1 MIKQLAATILFLA
14 CFTCAF
20 AQATYPDNNLPGDTP
35 QIFARGILS
44 DGMSNRDFTISPKG
58 DEIFFTVQHLRGRVS
73 FIIRVTNVNG
83 VWGKP
88 EMAPFSGIYA
98 DLEAS
103 FSPDGNTVFFVSDRP
118 LKVGGKPKDKDIWK
132 VLRTPDGKWGEPVNL
147 GPTVNTDKDEY
158 YPSIAKNGNLY
169 FTVEAPYGKGGEDI
183 VVCKKTADGYA
194 APESLPE
201 AINSKTGEFNAFIDP
216 DEQFIIFGSESRAGR
231 LGSGDLYISK
241 KDKAGNWQPARQL
254 PAPINSTG
262 LDYCPY
268 VTADKKY
275 LIFTSNRLRKEWDS
289 DKAVTYD
296 EMKSLITEPGN
307 GLDDIYW
314 VKFNPDW

>member
-1 MIKQLAATILFLA
+1 MFCLILAYGTG
-14 CFTCAF
+14 AF
-20 AQATYPDNNLPGDTP
+20 AQAHYPDNNPPGDTP
-35 QIFARGILS
+35 KIFARGILS

-58 DEIFFTVQHLRGRVS
+58 DEIFFTIQYLRGRVS
-73 FIIRVTNVNG
+73 FIIRVAKVNG

-88 EMAPFSGIYA
+88 EMASFSGVYA
-98 DLEAS
+98 DLEPC
-103 FSPDGNTVFFVSDRP
+103 FSPDGNTLFFVSDRP
-118 LKVGGKPKDKDIWK
+118 LKAGGTPKDKDIWK
-132 VLRTPDGKWGEPVNL
+132 VMRRADGQWGEPVNL

-158 YPSIAKNGNLY
+158 YPNIAKNGNLY

-201 AINSKTGEFNAFIDP
+201 AINSKTGEFNAFVDP
-216 DEQFIIFGSESRAGR
+216 DEQFIIFGSETRPGR
-231 LGSGDLYISK
+231 LGSGDLYMSK
-241 KDKAGNWQPARQL
+241 KDKSGNWLPAYQL

-296 EMKSLITEPGN
+296 EMKSLIAEPGN

>member
-1 MIKQLAATILFLA
+1 MIKQ
-14 CFTCAF
+14 FTTLCLLLICVSRAF
-20 AQATYPDNNLPGDTP
+20 AQSTYPDNNLPGDTP
-35 QIFARGILS
+35 QIFAGGILT
-44 DGMSNRDFTISPKG
+44 DGLANRDFTISPKG
-58 DEIFFTVQHLRGRVS
+58 DEIFFTVQHLRFAS
-73 FIIRVTNVNG
+73 FILRVAKVNG

-88 EMAPFSGIYA
+88 EMAPFSGAYA
-98 DLEAS
+98 DLEAT
-103 FSPDGNTVFFVSDRP
+103 FSSDGNTLFFVSNRP
-118 LKVGGKPKDKDIWK
+118 LTGTRPKDYDIWK
-132 VLRTPDGKWGEPVNL
+132 VLRGADGKWGEPANL
-147 GPTVNTDKDEY
+147 GPTVNTDKNEY
-158 YPSIAKNGNLY
+158 YPSVAKNGNLY

-183 VVCKKTADGYA
+183 VVCKKTANGYA

-201 AINSKTGEFNAFIDP
+201 AINSKTGEFNAFVDP
-216 DEQFIIFGSESRAGR
+216 DERFIIFSAESRPGR
-231 LGSGDLYISK
+231 IGSGDLYMSK
-241 KDKAGNWQPARQL
+241 KDKDGNWQPAHQL
-254 PAPINSTG
+254 PSPVNSTG

>member
-1 MIKQLAATILFLA
+1 MIKQFTALCLLFIS
-14 CFTCAF
+14 THCAF
-20 AQATYPDNNLPGDTP
+20 SQSTYPDNNLPGDTP
-35 QIFARGILS
+35 QLFARGILT
-44 DGMSNRDFTISPKG
+44 DGLANRDFTISPKG
-58 DEIFFTVQHLRGRVS
+58 DEIFFTVQHLRFAS
-73 FIIRVTNVNG
+73 FILRVAKVKG

-88 EMAPFSGIYA
+88 EMAPFSGVFA
-98 DLEAS
+98 DLEAT
-103 FSPDGNTVFFVSDRP
+103 FSADGNTIFFVSNRP
-118 LKVGGKPKDKDIWK
+118 LKGSQPKDYDIWK
-132 VLRTPDGKWGEPVNL
+132 VSRGADGKWGEPVNL
-147 GPTVNTDKDEY
+147 GPTVNTDKNEY
-158 YPSIAKNGNLY
+158 YPSVAKNGNLY

-201 AINSKTGEFNAFIDP
+201 AINSKTGEFNAFVDP
-216 DEQFIIFGSESRAGR
+216 DEQFIIFGAESRAGR
-231 LGSGDLYISK
+231 VGSGDLYMSK
-241 KDKAGNWQPARQL
+241 KNDAGIWQPARQL
-254 PAPINSTG
+254 PVPINSTG

-296 EMKSLITEPGN
+296 EMKNLITEPGN